1 MNNVEV
7 DVSEL
12 KEFFHNVGKAGGGDF
27 RKELNLFL
35 EALGN
40 EFLRVLTDEI
50 IRRDVMNTRLLLASF
65 TKGEADNIWECT
77 DSGLT
82 LEVGTNVEYASY
94 VNDGHWTCK
103 PGEKMRFVP
112 GYWVG
117 EKFIYDKSAEGGM
130 VLKQK
135 WIEGRHYWEGGL
147 RIIEAML
154 PTFLD
159 NAVQKWMDNYFRS

>member
-7 DVSEL
+7 DVLEL

-27 RKELNLFL
+27 KKELNLFL
-35 EALGN
+35 EALGY

-50 IRRDVMNTRLLLASF
+50 IRREVVDTSLLLESF
-65 TKGEADNIWECT
+65 QIGNYENIWEFS
-77 DSGLT
+77 DGGLT
-82 LEVGTNVEYASY
+82 LEIRTTVEYASY
-94 VNDGHWTCK
+94 VNDGHWTCAK
-103 PGEKMRFVP
+103 GEKVRFMP
-112 GYWVG
+112 GHMAG
-117 EKFIYDKSAEGGM
+117 KKFIHDKSAESGM

-159 NAVQKWMDNYFRS
+159 NAVQNWMDNYFRS